1 MKDEEKI
8 SIPTSKRLKAL
19 GFGNFM
25 VCLFL
30 VLFFVFIYFSI
41 RIFMEKGLW
50 IGLLATLG
58 MVVVEI
64 LVFFTG
70 IITIYL
76 TSVQTK
82 LWLKVLGIV
91 VGWAPGLNLI
101 ALGLILH
108 SSVNEY
114 RFEMEKLKL
123 NRERASERKCETKYP
138 ILMVHGIFF
147 RDSKLMNYW
156 GRIPAELERNG
167 AQIFYGKQD
176 SADTVEESARYLC
189 ERIDEILEE
198 TGAAKVNIIAHS
210 KGGLD
215 AKYAIAKLGAAD
227 KICSVTTINTP
238 HKGCEFAE
246 YLLENINDEVKEKVD
261 GVYNAMYKV
270 LGDDS
275 PNFLKAVSDLTTT
288 RCKEIS
294 ECCDSFEFAKH
305 GVFTQSVGSC
315 MKKAASGA
323 FPLNMSYKFVDKFD
337 GPNDGLVGE
346 PSFHWGEKYI
356 YLENKYH
363 RGISHGDVI
372 DLNREN
378 IYGFDVREFFVE
390 LVADL
395 KERGF

>member
-41 RIFMEKGLW
+41 RIFMGKGLW

-58 MVVVEI
+58 MVVVEVLI
-64 LVFFTG
+64 FFTG

-215 AKYAIAKLGAAD
+215 AKYAIAKLGAAN

-246 YLLENINDEVKEKVD
+246 
-261 GVYNAMYKV
+261 
-270 LGDDS
+270 
-275 PNFLKAVSDLTTT
+275 
-288 RCKEIS
+288 
-294 ECCDSFEFAKH
+294 H